1 MAVPAVAKR
10 LEGDGGRTQAVGP
23 GLTVIPEGKGG
34 GVQHRLQAPAWAYAV
49 IPGHICS
56 ENGVLPPKTPL
67 KPPPPPPRRS
77 KGGQGGGASQTPARR
92 PFSPR
97 HPHGSNDMQRNSKR
111 LVCCRERSRSAHT
124 KTSTPPCT
132 QRLTSVANNTF
143 RRACK
148 CVFREPPPPPC
159 VTFRRVVAPLRGPG
173 RSPVLPFACCVGLL
187 LSVGRCGRCSCWC
200 RFRVRGAQWLVC
212 WGCGMVCRWRVSGA
226 Q

>member
-67 KPPPPPPRRS
+67 KPPPPREGV
-77 KGGQGGGASQTPARR
+77 KGARGGGLHK
-92 PFSPR
+92 PR
-97 HPHGSNDMQRNSKR
+97 HGVPSRQDIRTAPMTCNATANDWFVAANAVGQLTQKHQHHRAHRDSHPWQTT
-111 LVCCRERSRSAHT
+111 LSAEHA
-124 KTSTPPCT
+124 
-132 QRLTSVANNTF
+132 SVFSEN
-143 RRACK
+143 
-148 CVFREPPPPPC
+148 PPPPC

-200 RFRVRGAQWLVC
+200 CFRVRGAQWLVC